1 MNIEMIHFLI
11 LVHVAISYMVI
22 YYTYNVYHVKYAY
35 LYCMYEYNNT
45 DEEDNIGQ
53 VPGQC

>member
-1 MNIEMIHFLI
+1 MNIKMIHFLI

-22 YYTYNVYHVKYAY
+22 YYTYNVHHVKYAY

-45 DEEDNIGQ
+45 GEEDNIGQ